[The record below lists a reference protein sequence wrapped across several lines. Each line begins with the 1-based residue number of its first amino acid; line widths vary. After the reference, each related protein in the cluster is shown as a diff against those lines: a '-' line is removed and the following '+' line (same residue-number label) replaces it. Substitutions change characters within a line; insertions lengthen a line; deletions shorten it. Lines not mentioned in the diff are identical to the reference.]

1 MHRLNKFNQEIRFA
15 DSGELNRENCFAD
28 SGKLN
33 RESCFADS
41 GRVYYKRRAV
51 SLLLAVLL
59 GITPVMNVWAEEEE
73 LSVEEEVTSVEDAN
87 ETIDSYNDEE
97 TEWEEIHIRDL
108 EDLRAFSRNCWLDTW
123 SQNKK
128 VYLEEDISISGG
140 AFASVPTFGGYFDGQ
155 GHTISGLTIRDS
167 VSYVGL
173 FCQTQPMAVIA
184 NLKVEGTV
192 RPSGKQMV
200 VGGIVGD
207 NRGVILNCAYEGI
220 IEGNDYVGGI
230 VGINELTGI
239 LMECK
244 ADGTVIGAHYSGGIA
259 GHNVGNIVGCLNRA
273 DVNIFN
279 EDKGKTLEDI
289 NLEQYKAGLLNP
301 EDNTDKTQKASAV
314 QSNVDTGGISGL
326 STGII
331 QGCRN
336 TGTIGYEHVG
346 YNVGGIAG
354 RQSGYLYACE
364 NSGIVYGRKDVGGIV
379 GQAEPYIAVDLSEDI
394 VRQLSDHINVL
405 HGQIGKMLDDAGNQ
419 SDTLSNRLTVIRD
432 FADKALD
439 DTYFLAD
446 KTVEWTD
453 GMVDSVNEAINR
465 FDYVVEETSRNE
477 GVIDQSKNAAGN
489 VKDAAKELEDMV
501 DSMDIFQYMTPEELE
516 EYNAAKAAVKEASE
530 KHAEDYAD
538 YLEAYKNYCID
549 QVRYS
554 DNKYTDSDPNELDLR
569 PIVEE
574 DGLRKEWSGSS
585 PEDYLKVTEW
595 VHWLGHPDQ
604 MDIDDTSAFPG
615 EGAQGDLDRELLE
628 DAAQMMKDEKK
639 DAEQGASDYADAQY
653 GGDYADDM
661 ENYLEI
667 ISDIAT
673 RHTDEMTEDARESL
687 RDAIDSAKDATDNLE
702 TAGNQ
707 VKSIFQTLNEKDD
720 IVFPQLG
727 GDYRSTT
734 GSLNSNLKSISENMG
749 YLNDEM
755 SSSSNLLGEDLTDIN
770 DQFSEI
776 MLLYTDA
783 LDGVLDMDYSGIYED
798 NSQENAEESIDAT
811 VADCVNT
818 GTVRADLNV
827 SGIAGTMA
835 IEYDFDLEG
844 DVTGI
849 EDARANSTFLTKCVL
864 RQNVNDGVITAQKS
878 YAGGIAGLQE
888 MGTILRCEN
897 YGRIESESGD
907 YVGGIAG
914 QSLSHIT
921 NGYAKCMVS
930 GGAYVAGIA
939 GYGNGIENSC
949 AMVRVKE
956 AAAFYGAIAGRV
968 NDEEAVQN
976 NYFVSEEIA
985 GIDRIS
991 YSGRAEPLAYQDL
1004 LEIEG
1009 LPARFHTMCITFYA
1023 DEEEVES
1030 LECPY
1035 GGSLRAEQYPDI
1047 PVKEGFY
1054 ADWDIKEISRVLADE
1069 DVTVEYVRYLTTLAG
1084 SEIRDNGQSA
1094 VLVDGTFKTEDKL
1107 EDTKCDT
1114 EGIVIEDIEPDEMLE
1129 RWKISFPEDGNEKH
1143 QIRYQAPQGQTD
1155 GIAIYVKSGSGWTP
1169 IETEMMG
1176 IYHLFTVE
1184 GNEVEMVSCQAESGI
1199 MDYLVYIV
1207 IGGLAVIVLVV
1218 AVGIRHRRKRKRTS
1232 IPEAEAV

>member
-1 MHRLNKFNQEIRFA
+1 MHRSNKFDHGIRFA
-15 DSGELNRENCFAD
+15 DSDRRLEF
-28 SGKLN
+28 
-33 RESCFADS
+33 
-41 GRVYYKRRAV
+41 KRLM
-51 SLLLAVLL
+51 SLMLAVLL
-59 GITPVMNVWAEEEE
+59 GIMPVMHVWAEEEE
-73 LSVEEEVTSVEDAN
+73 TTVEEEVTSVEDAN

-97 TEWEEIHIRDL
+97 IEWEEIHIKDL
-108 EDLRAFSRNCWLDTW
+108 EGLQAFSKNCWLDTW

-128 VYLEEDISISGG
+128 VYLEEDIVISGG
-140 AFASVPTFGGYFDGQ
+140 EFVSIPTFGGYFDGQ
-155 GHTISGLTIRDS
+155 GHTISGLAIRDS

-173 FCQTQPMAVIA
+173 FCYTQPSAVIA

-192 RPSGKQMV
+192 RPTGKQMV
-200 VGGIVGD
+200 VGGIAGD
-207 NRGVILNCAYEGI
+207 NRGILLNCAFEGV

-230 VGINELTGI
+230 VGINELSGI

-244 ADGTVIGAHYSGGIA
+244 AGGTITGEHYSGGIA
-259 GHNVGNIVGCLNRA
+259 GHNVGNIVGCLNQA

-279 EDKGKTLEDI
+279 EDKGKSLEDI
-289 NLEQYKAGLLNP
+289 NLEQYKAGLFNP
-301 EDNTDKTQKASAV
+301 EDNSDKSEKASAV
-314 QSNVDTGGISGL
+314 QSNVDTGGIAGL

-331 QGCRN
+331 QGCKN

-354 RQSGYLYACE
+354 RQSGYVHACE
-364 NSGIVYGRKDVGGIV
+364 NTGIVYGRKDVGGIV

-394 VRQLSDHINVL
+394 VRQLSDHIDVL
-405 HGQIGKMLDDAGNQ
+405 HDQIGKMLDDAGNE
-419 SDTLSNRLTVIRD
+419 SDTLSNRLTVIQD

-465 FDYVVEETSRNE
+465 FDYVIEETSKND
-477 GVIDQSKNAAGN
+477 GVIDQSRGAADN
-489 VKDAAKELEDMV
+489 VRDAAKELEDMV
-501 DSMDIFQYMTPEELE
+501 DSMDIYQYMTPEEQE
-516 EYNAAKAAVKEASE
+516 EYNAAKDAMKEASE

-538 YLEAYKNYCID
+538 YMKAYKNYCID
-549 QVRYS
+549 RTRTEAEYW
-554 DNKYTDSDPNELDLR
+554 DEDINEQDLR

-574 DGLRKEWSGSS
+574 DGLQKEWSGPKGS
-585 PEDYLKVTEW
+585 PEDYIGVIEW
-595 VHWLGHPDQ
+595 VHWLGAPDD
-604 MDIDDTSAFPG
+604 MDNDNTASFPG
-615 EGAQGDLDRELLE
+615 EGDQGNLDQELLD
-628 DAAQMMKDEKK
+628 DAAQLMQDNRE
-639 DAEQGASDYADAQY
+639 DAEQGASDYADEQYADQY
-653 GGDYADDM
+653 GGDYAGDM
-661 ENYLEI
+661 ERYLET

-687 RDAIDSAKDATDNLE
+687 GDAIDSAKDATENLQTAGSQVKNILE
-702 TAGNQ
+702 T
-707 VKSIFQTLNEKDD
+707 LNGKED
-720 IVFPQLG
+720 IAFPQLG

-755 SSSSNLLGEDLTDIN
+755 SSSSDLLGEDLTDIN

-811 VADCVNT
+811 IADCVNS
-818 GTVRADLNV
+818 GVVRADINV

-835 IEYDFDLEG
+835 IEYDFDLES

-864 RQNVNDGVITAQKS
+864 RQNVNDGAVTAQKS

-914 QSLSHIT
+914 QSLAHIT

-930 GGAYVAGIA
+930 GGEYVAGIA
-939 GYGNGIENSC
+939 GYGNGIENSI
-949 AMVRVKE
+949 AMIRVKE
-956 AAAFYGAIAGRV
+956 ATAFYGAIAGQV
-968 NDEEAVQN
+968 NDEEDVLN

-991 YSGRAEPLAYQDL
+991 YSGKAEPLTYRDL

-1009 LPARFHTMCITFYA
+1009 LPARFHMMRITFYA
-1023 DEEEVES
+1023 DEEEVYS
-1030 LECPY
+1030 LDCPY
-1035 GGSLRAEQYPDI
+1035 GSSLRAEQYPNI
-1047 PVKEGFY
+1047 PVKEGYY
-1054 ADWDIKEISRVLADE
+1054 ADWDIKEIDKVWADE

-1084 SEIRDNGQSA
+1084 SQMRDNGQSA
-1094 VLVDGTFKTEDKL
+1094 LLVDGAFKVEDQL
-1107 EDTKCDT
+1107 EDTKGNT
-1114 EGIVIEDIEPDEMLE
+1114 AGIIIEGMEPEEILE
-1129 RWKISFPEDGNEKH
+1129 CWQVAFPEDGGEKH
-1143 QIRYQAPQGQTD
+1143 QIRYQAPQGQTE
-1155 GIAIYVKSGSGWTP
+1155 GIAIYLKNGSGWTET
-1169 IETEMMG
+1169 ETEMMG
-1176 IYHLFTVE
+1176 IYHLFTIE
-1184 GNEVEMVSCQAESGI
+1184 GNEAEIVVCNVQSGI
-1199 MDYLVYIV
+1199 MDYLVYII
-1207 IGGLAVIVLVV
+1207 IGTVAAIALIVVFM
-1218 AVGIRHRRKRKRTS
+1218 IRQRKKKKKRSVPDTE
-1232 IPEAEAV
+1232 EAQ

>member
-1 MHRLNKFNQEIRFA
+1 MHRSNKFDHGIRFA
-15 DSGELNRENCFAD
+15 DSDRRLEF
-28 SGKLN
+28 
-33 RESCFADS
+33 
-41 GRVYYKRRAV
+41 KRLM
-51 SLLLAVLL
+51 SLMLAVLL
-59 GITPVMNVWAEEEE
+59 GIMPVMHVWAEEEE
-73 LSVEEEVTSVEDAN
+73 TTVEEEVTSVEDAN

-97 TEWEEIHIRDL
+97 IEWEEIHIKDL
-108 EDLRAFSRNCWLDTW
+108 EGLQAFSRNCWLDTW

-128 VYLEEDISISGG
+128 VYLEEDITISGG
-140 AFASVPTFGGYFDGQ
+140 GFVSIPTFGGYFDGQ
-155 GHTISGLTIRDS
+155 GHTISGLAIRDS

-173 FCQTQPMAVIA
+173 FCYTQPSAVIA

-192 RPSGKQMV
+192 RPTGKQMV
-200 VGGIVGD
+200 VGGIAGD
-207 NRGVILNCAYEGI
+207 NRGILLNCAFEGV

-230 VGINELTGI
+230 VGINELSGI

-244 ADGTVIGAHYSGGIA
+244 AGGTITGEHYSGGIA
-259 GHNVGNIVGCLNRA
+259 GHNVGNIVGCLNQA

-279 EDKGKTLEDI
+279 EDKGKSLEDI
-289 NLEQYKAGLLNP
+289 NLEQYKAGLFNP
-301 EDNTDKTQKASAV
+301 EDNSDKSEKASAV
-314 QSNVDTGGISGL
+314 QSNVDTGGIAGL

-331 QGCRN
+331 QGCKN

-354 RQSGYLYACE
+354 RQSGYVHACE
-364 NSGIVYGRKDVGGIV
+364 NTGIVYGRKDVGGIV

-394 VRQLSDHINVL
+394 VRQLSDHIDVL
-405 HGQIGKMLDDAGNQ
+405 HDQIGKMLDDAGNE
-419 SDTLSNRLTVIRD
+419 SDTLSNRLTVIQD

-465 FDYVVEETSRNE
+465 FDYVIEETSKND
-477 GVIDQSKNAAGN
+477 GVIDQSRGAADN
-489 VKDAAKELEDMV
+489 VRDAAKELEDMV
-501 DSMDIFQYMTPEELE
+501 DSMDIYQYMTPEEQE
-516 EYNAAKAAVKEASE
+516 EYNAAKEMVKEASE

-538 YLEAYKNYCID
+538 YMKAYKNYCID
-549 QVRYS
+549 VKRAESEYQ
-554 DNKYTDSDPNELDLR
+554 DNDDLNERDLR

-574 DGLRKEWSGSS
+574 DGLKKDWSG
-585 PEDYLKVTEW
+585 PTGNPKDYIGVTEW
-595 VHWLGHPDQ
+595 VHWLGAPDD
-604 MDIDDTSAFPG
+604 MDNDNTASFPG
-615 EGAQGDLDRELLE
+615 EGEQGDLDQELLD
-628 DAAQMMKDEKK
+628 DAAQLMQDNRR
-639 DAEQGASDYADAQY
+639 DAEQGASDYADEQYADQY
-653 GGDYADDM
+653 GGDYAGDM
-661 ENYLEI
+661 ERYLET

-673 RHTDEMTEDARESL
+673 RHTDEMTADARESL
-687 RDAIDSAKDATDNLE
+687 EDAIGSAKDATENLQ
-702 TAGNQ
+702 TAGDQ
-707 VKSIFQTLNEKDD
+707 VKSIFETLSEKED
-720 IVFPQLG
+720 IAFPQLG

-755 SSSSNLLGEDLTDIN
+755 SSSSDLLGEDLTDIN

-811 VADCVNT
+811 IADCVNS
-818 GTVRADLNV
+818 GVVRADINV

-835 IEYDFDLEG
+835 IEYDFDLES

-864 RQNVNDGVITAQKS
+864 RQNVNDGAVTAQKS

-914 QSLSHIT
+914 QSLAHIT

-930 GGAYVAGIA
+930 GGEYVAGIA
-939 GYGNGIENSC
+939 GYGNGIENSI

-956 AAAFYGAIAGRV
+956 ATAFYGAIAGQV
-968 NDEEAVQN
+968 NDEEDVLN

-991 YSGRAEPLAYQDL
+991 YSGKAEPLTYRDL

-1009 LPARFHTMCITFYA
+1009 LPARFHMMRITFYA
-1023 DEEEVES
+1023 DEEEVYN
-1030 LECPY
+1030 LDCPY
-1035 GGSLRAEQYPDI
+1035 GNSLRAEQYPNI
-1047 PVKEGFY
+1047 PVKEGYY
-1054 ADWDIKEISRVLADE
+1054 ADWDIKEIDKVLADE

-1084 SEIRDNGQSA
+1084 SQMRDNGQSA
-1094 VLVDGTFKTEDKL
+1094 LLVDGAFKVEDQL
-1107 EDTKCDT
+1107 EDTKGNT
-1114 EGIVIEDIEPDEMLE
+1114 AGIIIEGMEPEEILE
-1129 RWKISFPEDGNEKH
+1129 CWRVAFPEDGGEKH
-1143 QIRYQAPQGQTD
+1143 QIRYQAPQGQTE
-1155 GIAIYVKSGSGWTP
+1155 GIEIYLKNGSGWTET
-1169 IETEMMG
+1169 ETEMMG
-1176 IYHLFTVE
+1176 IYHLFTIE
-1184 GNEVEMVSCQAESGI
+1184 GNEAEIVVCNVQSGI
-1199 MDYLVYIV
+1199 MDYLVYII
-1207 IGGLAVIVLVV
+1207 IGGIAVVVLIIIIV
-1218 AVGIRHRRKRKRTS
+1218 IRRKRKKKKKPILDT
-1232 IPEAEAV
+1232 EEVQK